1 MFRTEHFSTFDSVFR
16 AEHFATG
23 EVRVGQQL
31 DRELGMKRNITRR
44 DFLNGVAVT
53 AGAAWGAGP
62 VPRLLAAADA
72 DAEKSPGYY
81 PPALTGMR
89 GSHPG
94 SFDAAHAL
102 RDGTFWDAAG
112 KPQDTGESYDLIIV
126 GGGISGLA
134 AAHFYRKAAGEK
146 ARILILDN
154 HDDFGG
160 HAKRNEFRAG
170 SAFRLGFGGT
180 FSIESPAPYSAVAK
194 GVIEELGIDVP
205 SYSKYVAKDLY
216 RSLGMRPRIFFDK
229 ETFGADKLAINP
241 SPRGGNESEDVAQGL
256 PEALQQFLA
265 EAPIAEQAKRDLRRL
280 YEEKKDYYPG
290 LTSEEKKAKLARI
303 SYASFLK
310 DVAGVHEDIVK
321 LYQALPH
328 PLFGVGIDAVS
339 AQDAW
344 GFDLPGLDGLKLDPA
359 PGKGMNRDAIP
370 NEEAEKYFFHFPD
383 GNATIAR
390 LLVRKLIPEAIPG
403 SSVADVV
410 LAKANYAK
418 LDQAG
423 AAVRIRLNSTAVRVK
438 HAGDAVAAKEV
449 EVAYARGGK
458 VYTARANKCVLAC
471 WHVVIPYICEE
482 LPDKQ
487 KEALASAQKV
497 PLLYTNVAIRNWTA
511 FQKLATNA
519 VYAPGMYHTSVNL
532 DLPVSIGGYE
542 CARKP
547 EEPVVVHMMKAA
559 CRPGRP
565 ARDQHRL
572 GRIELYNT
580 TFETMER
587 KIREQLA
594 RTLGPGGFDPARD
607 ITAITVNRWP
617 HGYAY
622 EYNSLFDSFRLEGG
636 ETPCEVARKPH
647 GRIAIA
653 NSDAG
658 AYAYTD
664 EAINQAWRAVGELTK
679 S

>member
-1 MFRTEHFSTFDSVFR
+1 MSDFT
-16 AEHFATG
+16 
-23 EVRVGQQL
+23 
-31 DRELGMKRNITRR
+31 DRELGMNRRITRR

-53 AGAAWGAGP
+53 AGAALLPWQLFAAGDGDP
-62 VPRLLAAADA
+62 DKAA
-72 DAEKSPGYY
+72 SYY
-81 PPALTGMR
+81 PPALTGLR

-94 SFDAAHAL
+94 SFDSAHAL
-102 RDGTFWDAAG
+102 RDGTFWDSAG
-112 KPQDTGESYDLIIV
+112 TPQDTGETYDLIVV
-126 GGGISGLA
+126 GGGISGLS
-134 AAHFYRKAAGEK
+134 AAHFYRKSAGAN

-160 HAKRNEFRAG
+160 HAKRNEFRVG

-180 FSIESPAPYSAVAK
+180 YSIESPAPYSKEAR
-194 GVIEELGIDVP
+194 GLIEELGIDVA
-205 SYSKYVAKDLY
+205 SYPKYHDANLY
-216 RSLGMRPRIFFDK
+216 RSLGLHPKIFFDK
-229 ETFGADKLAINP
+229 ETFGADRLVVGPA
-241 SPRGGNESEDVAQGL
+241 SLGGGEKDYAAPDNRETWKQL
-256 PEALQQFLA
+256 IA
-265 EAPIAEQAKRDLRRL
+265 EAPLAPQAKTDLDRLRYETRD
-280 YEEKKDYYPG
+280 YFPG

-303 SYASFLK
+303 SYATFLRDLVK
-310 DVAGVHEDIVK
+310 VHEDVVK
-321 LYQALPH
+321 LYQAVPQ
-328 PLFGVGIDAVS
+328 PLYGLGIDAVS

-344 GFDLPGLDGLKLDPA
+344 GFELPGFDGMKLDPA

-390 LLVRKLIPEAIPG
+390 LLVRKLIPDAIAG
-403 SSVADVV
+403 NSAADVV
-410 LAKANYAK
+410 LAKANYAR
-418 LDQAG
+418 LDE
-423 AAVRIRLNSTAVRVK
+423 AASPVKIRLNSTAVRVK
-438 HAGDAVAAKEV
+438 HIGDAATTKEV

-458 VYTARANKCVLAC
+458 VYTARAKSCVLAC

-482 LPDKQ
+482 LPQKQ
-487 KEALASAQKV
+487 KDALASAQKV
-497 PLLYTNVAIRNWTA
+497 PLLYTNVALRNWSA
-511 FQKLATNA
+511 FQKLNTNA
-519 VYAPGMYHTSVNL
+519 VYAPGCYHTRMAL

-547 EEPVVVHMMKAA
+547 EEPIVVHMMKTP
-559 CRPGRP
+559 CKPGRP
-565 ARDQHRL
+565 SRDQHTA

-594 RTLGPGGFDPARD
+594 RTLSAGGFDPARD
-607 ITAITVNRWP
+607 IAAITVNRWP

-622 EYNSLFDSFRLEGG
+622 EYNSLWDSFWLEGG
-636 ETPCEVARKPH
+636 ETPCEVARKTF

-653 NSDAG
+653 NADAG

-664 EAINQAWRAVGELTK
+664 EAINQAWRAVGDLK